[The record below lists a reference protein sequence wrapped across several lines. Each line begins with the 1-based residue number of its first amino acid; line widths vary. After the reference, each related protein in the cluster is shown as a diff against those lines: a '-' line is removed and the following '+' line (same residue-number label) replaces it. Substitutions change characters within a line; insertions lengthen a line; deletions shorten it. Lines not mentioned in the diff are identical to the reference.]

1 MKPPADWITTPRVFD
16 VLMFVGVSFSAF
28 IVPNLF
34 HGVVASYKDNAELG
48 TWRVEDS
55 MFDPLKAETS
65 VEGTF
70 SA

>member
-1 MKPPADWITTPRVFD
+1 MPRIFA
-16 VLMFVGVSFSAF
+16 VLMFAGVSFSAL
-28 IVPNLF
+28 IVPNPL
-34 HGVVASYKDNAELG
+34 HGAVASYKDNAELG

-55 MFDPLKAETS
+55 MFDFSKAVAC